1 MLFLLSIVISTNK
14 TEAAVQD
21 INEGTLNVQWE
32 DENFGESICN
42 ALKKEE
48 VTYADIE
55 GITGI
60 SIDSQYVVKLDWKD
74 KTEEYVYNSGNDM
87 CEILGLQEF
96 STLEDL
102 KKFPYLREL
111 YLNEC
116 IVDDNTA
123 LGELTKLENL
133 KLDGYSID
141 SLDRLKNLT
150 ALKSLIIQG
159 AEFEDLQALKE
170 LTNME
175 ELRLPNN
182 DIKNI
187 DALKEM
193 TNLEELILYGNQIK
207 NISALS
213 KLCKL
218 RVLKLEGNLI
228 EDVEPL
234 MNLKNLTEVSLRDNP
249 IKNVQVLENLTGTD
263 IKLE

>member
-1 MLFLLSIVISTNK
+1 M
-14 TEAAVQD
+14 
-21 INEGTLNVQWE
+21 NVQWE
-32 DENFGESICN
+32 DENLGESICN

-74 KTEEYVYNSGNDM
+74 KTEQYVYNSGNDM
-87 CEILGLQEF
+87 CEILELQDF
-96 STLEDL
+96 STLADL

-175 ELRLPNN
+175 ELMGFTDLRRGIDGLATIVCFQFKLDPYDKNTLFLFCGRRSDRIKALLWEGDGFLLMYKRLDNGAFRWPRSA
-182 DIKNI
+182 DEAMSITKDQYRMLMQGLEI
-187 DALKEM
+187 VARYPIEELKE
-193 TNLEELILYGNQIK
+193 TPSI
-207 NISALS
+207 
-213 KLCKL
+213 
-218 RVLKLEGNLI
+218 
-228 EDVEPL
+228 
-234 MNLKNLTEVSLRDNP
+234 T
-249 IKNVQVLENLTGTD
+249 
-263 IKLE
+263 

>member
-1 MLFLLSIVISTNK
+1 M
-14 TEAAVQD
+14 
-21 INEGTLNVQWE
+21 
-32 DENFGESICN
+32 
-42 ALKKEE
+42 
-48 VTYADIE
+48 
-55 GITGI
+55 
-60 SIDSQYVVKLDWKD
+60 KLDWKD

-87 CEILGLQEF
+87 CEILALQEF

-111 YLNEC
+111 CLNEC

-175 ELRLPNN
+175 EL
-182 DIKNI
+182 I
-187 DALKEM
+187 M
-193 TNLEELILYGNQIK
+193 
-207 NISALS
+207 ISKTS
-213 KLCKL
+213 MPWRK
-218 RVLKLEGNLI
+218 
-228 EDVEPL
+228 
-234 MNLKNLTEVSLRDNP
+234 
-249 IKNVQVLENLTGTD
+249 
-263 IKLE
+263 

>member
-1 MLFLLSIVISTNK
+1 M
-14 TEAAVQD
+14 
-21 INEGTLNVQWE
+21 NVQWE
-32 DENFGESICN
+32 DENLGESICN

-87 CEILGLQEF
+87 CEILELQDF
-96 STLEDL
+96 STLADL

-111 YLNEC
+111 CLNEC

-175 ELRLPNN
+175 ELIQICGFDTCLFHFAHKSVRFY
-182 DIKNI
+182 
-187 DALKEM
+187 
-193 TNLEELILYGNQIK
+193 ILYT
-207 NISALS
+207 
-213 KLCKL
+213 L
-218 RVLKLEGNLI
+218 RLLHCSYTKSI
-228 EDVEPL
+228 D
-234 MNLKNLTEVSLRDNP
+234 
-249 IKNVQVLENLTGTD
+249 
-263 IKLE
+263 